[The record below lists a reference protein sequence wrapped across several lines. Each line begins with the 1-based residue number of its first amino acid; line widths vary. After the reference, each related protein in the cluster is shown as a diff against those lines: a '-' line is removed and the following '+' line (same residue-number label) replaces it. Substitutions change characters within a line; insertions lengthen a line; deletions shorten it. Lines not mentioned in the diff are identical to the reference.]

1 LENDGVLIIEN
12 LHVHYGGIQAL
23 LDMSLTVPEGRI
35 VTLVGANGAGKS
47 TTLRSVSGQIPSLG
61 GTVEKGR
68 ILFKGKDI
76 TTLAVHKI
84 VRLGVVQVPEG
95 RHIFPNL
102 SVLENLYMGGFHR
115 SRDREFRKDLD
126 HVFTLF
132 PRLRE
137 RKKQMGGTLSGGERQ
152 MLAIGRAIMARPLL
166 IMMDEPSLGL
176 SPKLV
181 DEVFD
186 IIQAINDEGT
196 TILLV
201 EQNAMAALSI
211 AHQGSVLES
220 GRMVLEGTGASLL
233 EDDRVRQA
241 YLGENL

>member
-1 LENDGVLIIEN
+1 MLRIKN
-12 LHVHYGGIQAL
+12 LSVHYGGIQAL
-23 LDMSLTVPEGRI
+23 SALDLEVPQGEI

-47 TTLRSVSGQIPSLG
+47 TTLRAVSGQISSMG
-61 GTVEKGR
+61 GTVEEGQIR
-68 ILFKGKDI
+68 FQNQDI
-76 TTLAVHKI
+76 TNLPVHKI
-84 VRLGVVQVPEG
+84 ARLGVIQVPEG

-102 SVLENLYMGGFHR
+102 TVLENLCMGGFHR
-115 SRDREFRKDLD
+115 SRNREFHKDLD

-132 PRLRE
+132 PRLQE
-137 RKKQMGGTLSGGERQ
+137 RKKQLGGTLSGGERQ
-152 MLAIGRAIMARPLL
+152 MLAIGRAMMARPLL

-186 IIQAINDEGT
+186 IIQAINNDGT

-211 AHQGSVLES
+211 AHHGSVLET
-220 GRMVLEGTGASLL
+220 GRLVLQGKGSALL

-241 YLGENL
+241 YLGEDI

>member
-1 LENDGVLIIEN
+1 MLQIND
-12 LHVHYGGIQAL
+12 LHVRYGGIQAL
-23 LDMSLTVPEGRI
+23 VGMNLRVDKGKI

-47 TTLRSVSGQIPSLG
+47 TTLRAVSGQIPSMG
-61 GTVEKGR
+61 GRLTRGR
-68 ILFKGKDI
+68 IVFKGQDI
-76 TTLAVHKI
+76 TDMPVHKI

-102 SVLENLYMGGFHR
+102 TVLENLYMGGFHR
-115 SRDREFRKDLD
+115 GRDQEFHKDLD

-132 PRLRE
+132 PRLLE

-152 MLAIGRAIMARPLL
+152 MLAIGRAIMARPEL
-166 IMMDEPSLGL
+166 IMLDEPSLGL

-186 IIQAINDEGT
+186 IIGAINNEGV

-220 GRMVLEGTGASLL
+220 GHVVLEGRGTELL

-241 YLGENL
+241 YLGEG

>member
-1 LENDGVLIIEN
+1 MLIIDN

-23 LDMSLTVPEGRI
+23 FDMSLEVPEGKI

-47 TTLRSVSGQIPSLG
+47 TTLRAVSGQIPFMG
-61 GTVEKGR
+61 GTVEQGR
-68 ILFKGKDI
+68 VIFQDQDI
-76 TTLAVHKI
+76 TTLPVHKI
-84 VRLGVVQVPEG
+84 ARLGVVQVPEG
-95 RHIFPNL
+95 RRIFPNL

-115 SRDREFRKDLD
+115 SHDREFHKDLD

-132 PRLRE
+132 PRLKE
-137 RKKQMGGTLSGGERQ
+137 RKKQLGGTLSGGERQ
-152 MLAIGRAIMARPLL
+152 MLAIGRAIMAKPLL

-186 IIQAINDEGT
+186 IIQAINGEGT

-220 GRMVLEGTGASLL
+220 GRMVLEGTGSELI

-241 YLGENL
+241 YLGENI

>member
-1 LENDGVLIIEN
+1 LENDVVLIIEN
-12 LHVHYGGIQAL
+12 LHIHYGGIQAL
-23 LDMSLTVPEGRI
+23 SGMSLEVPLGKI

-47 TTLRSVSGQIPSLG
+47 TTLRAVSGQIPFMG

-68 ILFKGKDI
+68 VIFQDQDI
-76 TTLAVHKI
+76 TTLPVHKI
-84 VRLGVVQVPEG
+84 ARLGVVQVPEG

-115 SRDREFRKDLD
+115 SHDREFHKDLD
-126 HVFTLF
+126 HVFGLF
-132 PRLRE
+132 PRLQE
-137 RKKQMGGTLSGGERQ
+137 RKKQLGGTLSGGERQ

-186 IIQAINDEGT
+186 IIQAINGEGT

-220 GRMVLEGTGASLL
+220 GHMVLEGAGTELL

-241 YLGENL
+241 YLGENI

>member
-1 LENDGVLIIEN
+1 MLHIEN

-23 LDMSLTVPEGRI
+23 DGIRLRVEEGQI

-47 TTLRSVSGQIPSLG
+47 TTIRAVSGQIPLLG
-61 GTVEKGR
+61 GTVEQGK
-68 ILFKGKDI
+68 ILFAGQDI
-76 TTLAVHKI
+76 SNLPVHRI
-84 VRLGVVQVPEG
+84 ARLGVVQVPEG

-102 SVLENLYMGGFHR
+102 TILENLYMGGYHR
-115 SRDREFRKDLD
+115 SHDRSFSRDLE

-132 PRLRE
+132 PRLKE
-137 RKKQMGGTLSGGERQ
+137 RRRQLGGTLSGGERQ
-152 MLAIGRAIMARPLL
+152 MLAIGRALMARPRL

-186 IIQAINDEGT
+186 IIQAINAEGT

-211 AHQGSVLES
+211 AHRGTVLET
-220 GRMVLEGTGASLL
+220 GRIVLEGEGSQLL
-233 EDDRVRQA
+233 ADDRVRQA
-241 YLGENL
+241 YLG

>member
-1 LENDGVLIIEN
+1 MLRIEN
-12 LHVHYGGIQAL
+12 LRVQYGGIQAL
-23 LDMSLTVPEGRI
+23 LGMNLRVEKGKI

-47 TTLRSVSGQIPSLG
+47 TTLRAISGQIPSMG
-61 GTVEKGR
+61 GTVTQGSIVFKGR
-68 ILFKGKDI
+68 DI
-76 TTLAVHKI
+76 TRIPVHKI
-84 VRLGVVQVPEG
+84 VRQGIVQVPEG

-115 SRDREFRKDLD
+115 SHDREFHKDLD

-132 PRLRE
+132 PRLLE

-152 MLAIGRAIMARPLL
+152 MLAIGRAIMAQPEL
-166 IMMDEPSLGL
+166 IMLDEPSLGL

-186 IIQAINDEGT
+186 IIGAINSEGA

-211 AHQGSVLES
+211 ARQGSVLES
-220 GRMVLEGTGASLL
+220 GHVVLEGSGSELL
-233 EDDRVRQA
+233 DDDRVRQA
-241 YLGENL
+241 YLGEGEMSL

>member
-1 LENDGVLIIEN
+1 MLQIEN
-12 LHVHYGGIQAL
+12 LHVRYGGIQAL
-23 LDMSLTVPEGRI
+23 VGMDLRVDRGKI

-47 TTLRSVSGQIPSLG
+47 TTLRAVSGQIPSLG
-61 GTVEKGR
+61 GTVTQGR
-68 ILFKGKDI
+68 IVFKGQDI
-76 TTLAVHKI
+76 TTMPVHKI

-95 RHIFPNL
+95 RRIFPNL

-115 SRDREFRKDLD
+115 HHDREFHKDLD

-152 MLAIGRAIMARPLL
+152 MLAIGRAIMARPEL
-166 IMMDEPSLGL
+166 IMLDEPSLGL

-186 IIQAINDEGT
+186 IISAVNSDGV

-211 AHQGSVLES
+211 AGQGSVLES
-220 GRMVLEGTGASLL
+220 GKVVLEGSGSQLL
-233 EDDRVRQA
+233 GDDRVRQA
-241 YLGENL
+241 YLGEG

>member
-1 LENDGVLIIEN
+1 MLRIKN

-23 LDMSLTVPEGRI
+23 TAMNLAVPQGKI

-47 TTLRSVSGQIPSLG
+47 TTLRAVSGQISSMG
-61 GTVEKGR
+61 GTVEQGR
-68 ILFKGKDI
+68 ITFQNQDI

-84 VRLGVVQVPEG
+84 ARLGVIQVPEG

-102 SVLENLYMGGFHR
+102 TVLENLYMGGFHR
-115 SRDREFRKDLD
+115 SRDRKFHKDLD
-126 HVFTLF
+126 HIFALF
-132 PRLRE
+132 PRLKE
-137 RKKQMGGTLSGGERQ
+137 RKKQLGGTLSGGERQ
-152 MLAIGRAIMARPLL
+152 MLAIGRAIMAGPQL

-176 SPKLV
+176 APKLV

-186 IIQAINDEGT
+186 IIQAINSEGT

-211 AHQGSVLES
+211 ADQGSVLES
-220 GRMVLEGTGASLL
+220 GRMVLEGEGTALL
-233 EDDRVRQA
+233 KDDRVRQA
-241 YLGENL
+241 YLGEDENSL

>member
-1 LENDGVLIIEN
+1 MLRIKN
-12 LHVHYGGIQAL
+12 LSVHYGGIQAL
-23 LDMSLTVPEGRI
+23 SALDLEVPQGEI

-47 TTLRSVSGQIPSLG
+47 TTLRAVSGQISSMG
-61 GTVEKGR
+61 GTVEEGQIR
-68 ILFKGKDI
+68 FQNQDI
-76 TTLAVHKI
+76 TNLPVHKI
-84 VRLGVVQVPEG
+84 ARLGVIQVPEG

-102 SVLENLYMGGFHR
+102 TVLENLYMGGFHR
-115 SRDREFRKDLD
+115 SRNREFHKDLD

-132 PRLRE
+132 PRLQE
-137 RKKQMGGTLSGGERQ
+137 RKKQLGGTLSGGERQ
-152 MLAIGRAIMARPLL
+152 MLAIGRAMMARPLL

-186 IIQAINDEGT
+186 IIQAINNDGT

-211 AHQGSVLES
+211 AHQGSVLET
-220 GRMVLEGTGASLL
+220 GRLVLQGKGSALL
-233 EDDRVRQA
+233 EDDRIRQA
-241 YLGENL
+241 YLGEDI

>member
-1 LENDGVLIIEN
+1 MHRIARAGII
-12 LHVHYGGIQAL
+12 
-23 LDMSLTVPEGRI
+23 
-35 VTLVGANGAGKS
+35 
-47 TTLRSVSGQIPSLG
+47 
-61 GTVEKGR
+61 
-68 ILFKGKDI
+68 
-76 TTLAVHKI
+76 
-84 VRLGVVQVPEG
+84 QVPEG

-102 SVLENLYMGGFHR
+102 TIVENLYMGGFHR
-115 SRDREFRKDLD
+115 SHDREFHRDLD

-137 RKKQMGGTLSGGERQ
+137 RKKQLGGTLSGGERQ
-152 MLAIGRAIMARPLL
+152 MLAIGRAIMARPEL

-186 IIQAINDEGT
+186 IIEAVNGEGT

-211 AHQGSVLES
+211 AHQGRVLES
-220 GRMVLEGTGASLL
+220 GRLVLQGTGSELL
-233 EDDRVRQA
+233 KDDRVRQA
-241 YLGENL
+241 YLGEDL

>member
-1 LENDGVLIIEN
+1 LESDAVLIIEN

-23 LDMSLTVPEGRI
+23 ADMSLEVPLGKI

-47 TTLRSVSGQIPSLG
+47 TTLRAVSGQIPFMG
-61 GTVEKGR
+61 GTIEKGR
-68 ILFKGKDI
+68 VIFQDQDI

-84 VRLGVVQVPEG
+84 ARLGVVQVPEG

-115 SRDREFRKDLD
+115 SHDREFHKDLD
-126 HVFTLF
+126 HVFSLF
-132 PRLRE
+132 PRLQE
-137 RKKQMGGTLSGGERQ
+137 RKKQLGGTLSGGERQ
-152 MLAIGRAIMARPLL
+152 MLAIGRAIMAKPLL

-186 IIQAINDEGT
+186 IIQAINGEGT

-220 GRMVLEGTGASLL
+220 GHMVLEGTGSELI

-241 YLGENL
+241 YLGENI

>member
-1 LENDGVLIIEN
+1 MLIIEN

-23 LDMSLTVPEGRI
+23 SGLNLEVPLGKI

-47 TTLRSVSGQIPSLG
+47 TTLRAVSGQISSMG
-61 GTVEKGR
+61 GTVEQGR
-68 ILFKGKDI
+68 ITFQSQEI
-76 TTLAVHKI
+76 TTLPVHKI
-84 VRLGVVQVPEG
+84 ARRGLIQVPEG

-102 SVLENLYMGGFHR
+102 TVLENLYMGGFHR
-115 SRDREFRKDLD
+115 SRDREFHKDLD

-137 RKKQMGGTLSGGERQ
+137 RKKQLGGTLSGGERQ
-152 MLAIGRAIMARPLL
+152 MLAIGRAIMARPQL

-186 IIQAINDEGT
+186 IIQAINSEGT

-211 AHQGSVLES
+211 AHRGSVLES
-220 GRMVLEGTGASLL
+220 GRMVFEGEGTALL

-241 YLGENL
+241 YLGEGI

>member
-1 LENDGVLIIEN
+1 MLIIEN

-115 SRDREFRKDLD
+115 SRNREFRKDLD

>member
-1 LENDGVLIIEN
+1 MLIIEN

>member
-1 LENDGVLIIEN
+1 VLIIEN

-23 LDMSLTVPEGRI
+23 SGLNLEVPLGKI

-47 TTLRSVSGQIPSLG
+47 TTLRAVSGQISSMG
-61 GTVEKGR
+61 GTVEQGR
-68 ILFKGKDI
+68 ITFQSQEI
-76 TTLAVHKI
+76 TTLPVHKI
-84 VRLGVVQVPEG
+84 ARRGLIQVPEG

-102 SVLENLYMGGFHR
+102 TVLENLYMGGFHR
-115 SRDREFRKDLD
+115 SRDREFHKDLD

-137 RKKQMGGTLSGGERQ
+137 RKKQLGGTLSGGERQ
-152 MLAIGRAIMARPLL
+152 MLAIGRAIMARPQL

-186 IIQAINDEGT
+186 IIQAINSEGT

-211 AHQGSVLES
+211 AHRGSVLES
-220 GRMVLEGTGASLL
+220 GRMVLEGEGTALL

-241 YLGENL
+241 YLGEGI

>member
-1 LENDGVLIIEN
+1 VLLIEN
-12 LHVHYGGIQAL
+12 LHIHYGGIQAL
-23 LDMSLTVPEGRI
+23 SGLNLEVPLGKI

-47 TTLRSVSGQIPSLG
+47 TTLRAVSGQISSMG
-61 GTVEKGR
+61 GTVEQGR
-68 ILFKGKDI
+68 ITFLNQEI

-84 VRLGVVQVPEG
+84 ARLGVIQVPEG

-102 SVLENLYMGGFHR
+102 TVLENLYMGGFHR
-115 SRDREFRKDLD
+115 SRNRAFHKDLD

-137 RKKQMGGTLSGGERQ
+137 RKKQLGGTLSGGERQ

-186 IIQAINDEGT
+186 IIQAINSEGT

-220 GRMVLEGTGASLL
+220 GRMVLEGEGTTLL
-233 EDDRVRQA
+233 EDDRVRKA
-241 YLGENL
+241 YLGEGI

>member
-1 LENDGVLIIEN
+1 
-12 LHVHYGGIQAL
+12 
-23 LDMSLTVPEGRI
+23 MSLEVPEGKI

-47 TTLRSVSGQIPSLG
+47 TTLRAVSGQIPYIG

-68 ILFKGKDI
+68 VIFQDREI
-76 TTLAVHKI
+76 TFLPVHKI
-84 VRLGVVQVPEG
+84 ARLGVIQVPEG

-115 SRDREFRKDLD
+115 SHDREFHKDLD
-126 HVFTLF
+126 HVFGLF
-132 PRLRE
+132 PRLQE
-137 RKKQMGGTLSGGERQ
+137 RKKQLGGTLSGGERQ
-152 MLAIGRAIMARPLL
+152 MLAIGRAIMAKPLL

-186 IIQAINDEGT
+186 IIQAINSEGT

-220 GRMVLEGTGASLL
+220 GRMVLEGAGTELL

-241 YLGENL
+241 YLGEDV

>member
-1 LENDGVLIIEN
+1 MLRIEN

-23 LDMSLTVPEGRI
+23 RAMNLEVPQGKI

-47 TTLRSVSGQIPSLG
+47 TTLRAVSGQISSMG
-61 GTVEKGR
+61 GTLEQGR
-68 ILFKGKDI
+68 ISFQNQEI

-84 VRLGVVQVPEG
+84 ARLGVIQVPEG

-102 SVLENLYMGGFHR
+102 TVLENLSMGGFHR
-115 SRDREFRKDLD
+115 SRDREFHKDMD
-126 HVFTLF
+126 YVFSLF
-132 PRLRE
+132 PRLQE
-137 RKKQMGGTLSGGERQ
+137 RKKQLGGTLSGGERQ
-152 MLAIGRAIMARPLL
+152 MLAIGRAIMASPEL

-186 IIQAINDEGT
+186 IIQAINSEGT

-220 GRMVLEGTGASLL
+220 GRMVLEGEGTALL

-241 YLGENL
+241 YLGQ

>member
-1 LENDGVLIIEN
+1 MLIIEN

-115 SRDREFRKDLD
+115 SRNREFRKDLD

-132 PRLRE
+132 TRLRE

>member
-1 LENDGVLIIEN
+1 MLQIEN
-12 LHVHYGGIQAL
+12 LHVRYGGIQAL
-23 LDMSLTVPEGRI
+23 VGMNLRVDRGKI

-47 TTLRSVSGQIPSLG
+47 TTLRAVSGQIPSLG
-61 GTVEKGR
+61 GTVTQGMVV
-68 ILFKGKDI
+68 FKGQDI
-76 TTLAVHKI
+76 TTMPVHKI

-115 SRDREFRKDLD
+115 HRDWEFHRDLD
-126 HVFTLF
+126 HVFSLF

-137 RKKQMGGTLSGGERQ
+137 RKRQMGGTLSGGERQ
-152 MLAIGRAIMARPLL
+152 MLAIGRAIMARPEL
-166 IMMDEPSLGL
+166 IMLDEPSLGL

-186 IIQAINDEGT
+186 IIQAVNSDGV

-211 AHQGSVLES
+211 AGQGSVLES
-220 GRMVLEGTGASLL
+220 GKVVLEGSGSQLL
-233 EDDRVRQA
+233 GDDRVRQA
-241 YLGENL
+241 YLGEG